1 MKVWTT
7 SAVTL
12 AVLTAAG
19 IGAALAPV
27 ARGQGVEWPDV
38 EWAFG
43 DQPSIVQVFAGGS
56 QIGVSVSDI
65 DSEGAKRLKLPN
77 VGGVLIEDVQEDSPA
92 SKAGI
97 KTGDVVVEFDGERVR
112 STRQF
117 TRLVQETPADRQVTA
132 VVMRDGQRV
141 PLSVQ
146 PRVVD
151 NWKDFREFSRFG
163 DLLPPPP
170 PAPARP
176 PSPPS
181 PPSVRMLPKLDRWY
195 VTTGRL
201 GITVESLSDQLAEYF
216 GTKDGVLVTSVADNS
231 TASKAGM
238 KAGDIVTGI
247 NGNTVST
254 PSDLSRRTD
263 RLEDG
268 DEFTLDVVRDKKP
281 MTLKGKVEPRQPRK
295 WTSRTII

>member
-19 IGAALAPV
+19 IGAALGPV
-27 ARGQGVEWPDV
+27 AQGQDIEWS
-38 EWAFG
+38 FG
-43 DQPSIVQVFAGGS
+43 DQPSIVQVLTGGGS

-65 DSEGAKRLKLPN
+65 DSEAAKRLKLPN
-77 VGGVLIEDVQEDSPA
+77 VSGVLIEDVQEDSPA

-97 KTGDVVVEFDGERVR
+97 KAGDVVVEFDGERVR
-112 STRQF
+112 SMRQF

-141 PLSVQ
+141 SLSVQ
-146 PRVVD
+146 PHVAD
-151 NWKDFREFSRFG
+151 NWKGFREFSRFG

-170 PAPARP
+170 PPPAK
-176 PSPPS
+176 PPS
-181 PPSVRMLPKLDRWY
+181 PPSVRVLPKLDRWY

-231 TASKAGM
+231 TASKAGL
-238 KAGDIVTGI
+238 KAGDIVTAI
-247 NGNTVST
+247 NGSTVST
-254 PSDLSRRTD
+254 PPDLSRRTD
-263 RLEDG
+263 HLEDG

-295 WTSRTII
+295 WTSRTIL

>member
-12 AVLTAAG
+12 AVVTAAG

-27 ARGQGVEWPDV
+27 ARGQDV
-38 EWAFG
+38 EWSFG
-43 DQPSIVQVFAGGS
+43 DQPSIVQVLTGGGS

-77 VGGVLIEDVQEDSPA
+77 VSGVLIEDVQEDSPA

-97 KTGDVVVEFDGERVR
+97 KASDVVVEFDGERVR
-112 STRQF
+112 SMRQF

-141 PLSVQ
+141 SLSVQ
-146 PRVVD
+146 PRVAD
-151 NWKDFREFSRFG
+151 NWKGFREFSRFG

-170 PAPARP
+170 PPPAK
-176 PSPPS
+176 PPS
-181 PPSVRMLPKLDRWY
+181 PPSVRVLPKLDRWY

-216 GTKDGVLVTSVADNS
+216 GTKDGVLVTSVTDNS
-231 TASKAGM
+231 TASKAGL
-238 KAGDIVTGI
+238 KAGDIVTAI

-254 PSDLSRRTD
+254 PSDLSRRTVH
-263 RLEDG
+263 LEDG

-295 WTSRTII
+295 WTSRTIL